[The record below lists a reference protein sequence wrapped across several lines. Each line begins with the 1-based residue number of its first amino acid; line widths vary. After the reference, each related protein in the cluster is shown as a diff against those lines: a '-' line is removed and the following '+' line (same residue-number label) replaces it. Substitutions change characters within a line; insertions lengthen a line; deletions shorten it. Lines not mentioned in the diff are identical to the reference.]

1 MNFIDDGTD
10 NVDYEKISRTI
21 LDWSVTNMSLV
32 VSKGDFGDIYAK
44 DTQCHGYYII
54 KFTSTSHT
62 LQ

>member
-10 NVDYEKISRTI
+10 NVDYEKTSRTI
-21 LDWSVTNMSLV
+21 LDGSVTNMSLV
-32 VSKGDFGDIYAK
+32 VSKGDFGDIDAE